1 MYTLDLCIGMASDSG
16 ERAVTLRRLGLM
28 VALADHGTVTAAARA
43 ERLTQPA
50 FSQNLRALER
60 HFGVPLLRRSGRR
73 VVLTEA
79 AELVVNYA
87 RRLGR
92 LVDEAEAAV
101 RDLQGMRRGSLA
113 IGASTTPGTYLLP
126 QLMGDF
132 KERYPEID
140 LHLRIGDT
148 REVEEWVLGGAVDF
162 GVIGQ
167 TAAELGLVLTPV
179 RRDRLVM
186 VAPKGHPLSRARAI
200 RSSDLSRY
208 PLIVREPGSSTRETL
223 ERAMASRGL
232 ALKVLFE
239 LGSTEAILRA
249 VSAGLGPSVVSE
261 LAVSRRMPGIDV
273 RRVGGLDLDRYLAL
287 AEHPDSKPS
296 AAAAQFMRLM
306 RSS

>member
-79 AELVVNYA
+79 ALLVVNYA

-126 QLMGDF
+126 QLMGAF
-132 KERYPEID
+132 KQRYPEID

-179 RRDRLVM
+179 RRDRLVL
-186 VAPKGHPLSRARAI
+186 VAPKGHPLSRAGAI
-200 RSSDLSRY
+200 RSSDLARY

-261 LAVSRRMPGIDV
+261 LAVSRRMPGIEV